1 MRILYLILV
10 CMMTI
15 GSAGAADGFL
25 RVEGQNIVKPDG
37 EKLYIQ
43 GTNLGNWLNPEGYMF
58 GMKTTNS
65 PRFIDE
71 MLCELVGPTNAAHFW
86 KEFKENYIT
95 QDDIRFIAESGA
107 NTVRLPFHYKLLTKE
122 DYMGLDDNS
131 EEGFRLI
138 DRAIG
143 WCKEAG
149 LYVILDMH
157 DCPGG
162 QTGDNIDDSYGYPW
176 LITER
181 EEQERFI
188 DIWRTIA
195 RHYKDE
201 TAVLGYGLMNEALA
215 TYFNDEYDELTEKLG
230 ALYTETVKAVRQ
242 EDKNHIII
250 LGGANWNTR
259 FEMLD
264 MSADEQLMI
273 ECHRYGGEPI
283 REAIKNFIE
292 PQQKTNR
299 PMYMGEIGHGT
310 MEWQTKFVQ
319 VMKDCNIGYTFW
331 PYKKLDNSCMVA
343 IKRPEGWERI
353 VEFAEGT
360 RNSYAAIREARKK
373 LPQQEAMKILRTYL
387 DNILFDKC
395 MVQEDYV
402 TSMGMK

>member
-1 MRILYLILV
+1 
-10 CMMTI
+10 
-15 GSAGAADGFL
+15 
-25 RVEGQNIVKPDG
+25 
-37 EKLYIQ
+37 
-43 GTNLGNWLNPEGYMF
+43 
-58 GMKTTNS
+58 
-65 PRFIDE
+65 

-95 QDDIRFIAESGA
+95 QDDIRFIAERGA
-107 NTVRLPFHYKLLTKE
+107 NTVRLPFHYKLFTKE

-264 MSADEQLMI
+264 SVTATEESL
-273 ECHRYGGEPI
+273 
-283 REAIKNFIE
+283 
-292 PQQKTNR
+292 
-299 PMYMGEIGHGT
+299 
-310 MEWQTKFVQ
+310 
-319 VMKDCNIGYTFW
+319 
-331 PYKKLDNSCMVA
+331 
-343 IKRPEGWERI
+343 
-353 VEFAEGT
+353 
-360 RNSYAAIREARKK
+360 YAR
-373 LPQQEAMKILRTYL
+373 LYRTSL
-387 DNILFDKC
+387 NLSRRRTVRCIW
-395 MVQEDYV
+395 VR
-402 TSMGMK
+402 